1 VTIDLLVGL
10 VMLVGLVGIVIPF
23 LPGLP
28 LIVVAAF
35 VWVLAGGTDTGQWVV
50 FIIVAAISVAAMV
63 VGSALPARRASGAG
77 ASGWVLAAGAVGL
90 VVGAFVIPIV
100 GALIGW
106 PVGVFAA
113 ELLRTRHVPTALAT
127 TRATLVGMGTG
138 IAIQLGGGVV
148 AVGVWGVAAWR
159 W

>member
-1 VTIDLLVGL
+1 MTVDLLVGL

-28 LIVVAAF
+28 LIVLGAF
-35 VWVLAGGTDTGQWVV
+35 VWVVADGSDTGQWVV
-50 FIIVAAISVAAMV
+50 FGIVAAVSVAAMV
-63 VGSALPARRASGAG
+63 VGAALPARRASGAG
-77 ASGWVLAAGAVGL
+77 TSGWVLAAGAVGL
-90 VVGAFVIPIV
+90 VVGAFAIPIV

-106 PVGVFAA
+106 PVGVFFA
-113 ELLRTRHVPTALAT
+113 ELLRTRHVPTAVAT

-138 IAIQLGGGVV
+138 IAVQLGGGVV
-148 AVGVWGVAAWR
+148 AVAIWGVAAWR